1 MSGIARKS
9 TPIEC
14 FLDTNIVI
22 YAAAGKRHE
31 PRKHEIARQI
41 ILGTR
46 FGLSGQVLAEFYV
59 NVTTK
64 PRIRLALP
72 QIDEWLEL
80 LDRYP
85 VAAIDAALVRRGV
98 LFAQRF
104 KIRYFDAALI
114 AAAERLGAP
123 ILYTEDLNHDQLY
136 GSVRVVNP
144 FRPN

>member
-1 MSGIARKS
+1 
-9 TPIEC
+9 
-14 FLDTNIVI
+14 
-22 YAAAGKRHE
+22 
-31 PRKHEIARQI
+31 
-41 ILGTR
+41 
-46 FGLSGQVLAEFYV
+46 
-59 NVTTK
+59 
-64 PRIRLALP
+64 
-72 QIDEWLEL
+72 
-80 LDRYP
+80 